1 MFRIQELDDAK
12 FEVFCKDILEFETG
26 TKFRTYR
33 KGKDS
38 GIDIR
43 CIINDLN
50 WIGQSKFYTYSNIS
64 TLKST
69 LKKKEKI
76 RFIKTNKIF
85 FTNIYG
91 NNSS

>member
-69 LKKKEKI
+69 LKKERKKLYLLKPI
-76 RFIKTNKIF
+76 RYFLLI
-85 FTNIYG
+85 
-91 NNSS
+91 SM